1 MARSPSSA
9 STNVGT
15 ISTKRDMQDTI
26 VEAMAERVRDLAER
40 QALNASRLGAAIG
53 VPSSSAAN
61 YWSGKRPWPTEV
73 LHLLAARLQ
82 TTIDY
87 LLGRTEDSGVVEFR
101 GSSTQFDEMVDMV
114 SNLRDRKRARQEQD
128 SSPSEDRVEIASVDL
143 AYGMGGTFLDVGD
156 ADVEKVPFSR
166 SWLRANIADAPPE
179 VLGVAQGIGDSME
192 PVLSDRDLVFFDRS
206 ARLEEHVSDKM
217 WVFAYGQV
225 GMIKRL
231 RPMPDGTVK
240 IMSANRTYPDEAA
253 SDGELHIIGR
263 VVASLRR
270 H

>member
-1 MARSPSSA
+1 MSELGDRVS
-9 STNVGT
+9 
-15 ISTKRDMQDTI
+15 
-26 VEAMAERVRDLAER
+26 ER
-40 QALNASRLGAAIG
+40 
-53 VPSSSAAN
+53 
-61 YWSGKRPWPTEV
+61 
-73 LHLLAARLQ
+73 LAAVGLSQAELARRVGITQPAINHL
-82 TTIDY
+82 IK
-87 LLGRTEDSGVVEFR
+87 R
-101 GSSTQFDEMVDMV
+101 GSGGSAHLHKIARELETTPEYLTGETDDPSVPGGDPSQM
-114 SNLRDRKRARQEQD
+114 RKRRPQQE
-128 SSPSEDRVEIASVDL
+128 SEDQVEIASVDL

-156 ADVEKVPFSR
+156 ADIEKVPFSR

-240 IMSANRTYPDEAA
+240 IMSANRTYPDETA